1 MDTPVMNDMPFNG
14 AQHSSLGSSLGIS
27 QLSPSL
33 ILSMGDRGLRSEGAP
48 GAGSGLGGGFLFEH
62 LTEGGESV
70 LSRLYVWVRV
80 RVRVRVRMYFSG
92 GRARQQQWRRQR
104 LRAPSRRSRSRP
116 ARPGA

>member
-80 RVRVRVRMYFSG
+80 RVRVRVRMRVRVRVRMCVCVCGGLGSG
-92 GRARQQQWRRQR
+92 F
-104 LRAPSRRSRSRP
+104 LSEHFT
-116 ARPGA
+116 